1 MEELIDRLKEKA
13 GITAEQAQSVLETVK
28 DYVKEKFP
36 MLEGAVE
43 NLFATG
49 QQKGEDFL
57 DEMKDKVGGFFK

>member
-28 DYVKEKFP
+28 EYVKEKFP

-43 NLFATG
+43 SLFAQG
-49 QQKGEDFL
+49 KEKGEDFL
-57 DEMKDKVGGFFK
+57 DEMKDRVGGFFK

>member
-1 MEELIDRLKEKA
+1 MEELIERLKDKA
-13 GITAEQAQSVLETVK
+13 GITAEQAQHVLETVK

-43 NLFATG
+43 SLFAQG
-49 QQKGEDFL
+49 KEKGEDFL